1 MTQIPSGV
9 VKFLQHLQE
18 SSKKR
23 IYQGC
28 IDRKNYGITLHITEK
43 EPGIVECGENGIYF
57 HTQQI
62 KLEKGQSR
70 KNSYSP
76 PTAYDLIACAILS
89 RKYIECYK
97 CVLTDLDGYYYYTP
111 LSKNVLAHYLGV
123 DSLSD
128 DELAKLAERYAEDG
142 IEELDDK
149 LQAAL
154 DNELDIDPSQAQDAS
169 ALTTAYAKL
178 NFKIEYV
185 EFTQDKTSGA
195 SSSTKQASD
204 RVHITI
210 P

>member
-1 MTQIPSGV
+1 
-9 VKFLQHLQE
+9 
-18 SSKKR
+18 
-23 IYQGC
+23 
-28 IDRKNYGITLHITEK
+28 
-43 EPGIVECGENGIYF
+43 
-57 HTQQI
+57 
-62 KLEKGQSR
+62 
-70 KNSYSP
+70 
-76 PTAYDLIACAILS
+76 
-89 RKYIECYK
+89 
-97 CVLTDLDGYYYYTP
+97 
-111 LSKNVLAHYLGV
+111 VLAHYLGV